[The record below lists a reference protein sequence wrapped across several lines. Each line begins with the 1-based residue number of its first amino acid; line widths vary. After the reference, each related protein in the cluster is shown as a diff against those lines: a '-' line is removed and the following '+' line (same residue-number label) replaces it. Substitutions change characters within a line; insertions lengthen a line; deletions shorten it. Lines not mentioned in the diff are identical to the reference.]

1 MMGKICKVTLN
12 KETFYANCG
21 DLLLD
26 SAITNG
32 VELPH
37 DCRSGI
43 CGSCKVRVVD
53 GKLFGGTEGDMAH
66 ACQARVVSDLKIV
79 IEPTPETVT
88 MSAELGDLV
97 RLAPDVFGVTLD
109 LPKPLK
115 YFPGQYAKVQ
125 FRGFPA
131 RCYSPSY
138 PMAGAPDDHLL
149 YLHIRKVKGGLVSSA
164 LGRDIKPGHKVKV
177 IAPLGTAFFR
187 PKHRGRTI
195 LVASGTGFAPMWSI
209 AVAAITENPR
219 REMVFIVTARSLQ
232 SFYMHQ
238 ALCRLA
244 RFPNVRII
252 PIVSEPQNVSPAI
265 RSGRPTEH
273 MPELTPDDVVYTCGG
288 PAMTDAVAK
297 IARAAGARCYCDPFV
312 SSGQPSE
319 QGSNLMGRLAGWLDS
334 QRGRPAMLQPAD
346 ARMSA

>member
-32 VELPH
+32 VEIPH

-79 IEPTPETVT
+79 TEPVPDTVT
-88 MSAELGDLV
+88 MSAEVGDLA
-97 RLAPDVFGVTLD
+97 RLAPDVIGVTLD
-109 LPKPLK
+109 VQKPLRF
-115 YFPGQYAKVQ
+115 FPGQYIKVQ
-125 FRGFPA
+125 FRGFPV
-131 RCYSPSY
+131 RCYSPTY
-138 PMAGAPDDHLL
+138 PMAGAPDNRLL
-149 YLHIRKVKGGLVSSA
+149 YLHIRKLKNGIVSSA
-164 LGRDIKPGHKVKV
+164 LGRDITAGHRVKV
-177 IAPLGTAFFR
+177 IGPLGTAFFR
-187 PKHRGRTI
+187 PKHRGRI
-195 LVASGTGFAPMWSI
+195 VLVASGTGFAPMWSI
-209 AVAAITENPR
+209 AVAAITENPK
-219 REMVFIVTARSLQ
+219 REMVFIVTARTLQ

-244 RFPNVRII
+244 RFPNVKII

-273 MPELTPDDVVYTCGG
+273 MPDLTPDDVVYTCGA

-297 IARAAGARCYCDPFV
+297 MARAAGARCHCDPFV
-312 SSGQPSE
+312 SSAQPSE
-319 QGSNLMGRLAGWLDS
+319 QGGNLMGRLTGWLDS
-334 QRGRPAMLQPAD
+334 QRGRPAMLPAE
-346 ARMSA
+346 ARV

>member
-1 MMGKICKVTLN
+1 MGKICKVTLN

-43 CGSCKVRVVD
+43 CGSCKVRVVE

-88 MSAELGDLV
+88 MQAEVGDLV
-97 RLAPDVFGVTLD
+97 RLAPDVIGVTLD

-125 FRGFPA
+125 FKGFPA
-131 RCYSPSY
+131 RCYSPTF
-138 PMAGAPDDHLL
+138 PMAGAPNDHLL
-149 YLHIRKVKGGLVSSA
+149 YLHIRQVKDGLVSSA
-164 LGRDIKPGHKVKV
+164 LGHGIKPGHKVKV

-209 AVAAITENPR
+209 AVAAITENPKR
-219 REMVFIVTARSLQ
+219 DMVFIVAARTLQ
-232 SFYMHQ
+232 SVYMHQ
-238 ALCRLA
+238 ALVRLA
-244 RFPNVRII
+244 RFPNVKII

-273 MPELTPDDVVYTCGG
+273 MPDLTPDDVVYTCGA
-288 PAMTDAVAK
+288 PAMTDAIAK
-297 IARAAGARCYCDPFV
+297 IARAAGARCHCDPFV
-312 SSGQPSE
+312 SSAQPSE
-319 QGSNLMGRLAGWLDS
+319 QSGNLMGRLTGWFDS
-334 QRGRPAMLQPAD
+334 QRGRLAMLP
-346 ARMSA
+346 SAETRATA

>member
-1 MMGKICKVTLN
+1 MMAKICKVTLN

-88 MSAELGDLV
+88 MQAEVGDLV
-97 RLAPDVFGVTLD
+97 RLAPDVVGVSLD
-109 LPKPLK
+109 LPQPLK
-115 YFPGQYAKVQ
+115 YFPGQYIKVQ

-131 RCYSPSY
+131 RCYSPTY
-138 PMAGAPDDHLL
+138 PMVGAPDDHLL
-149 YLHIRKVKGGLVSSA
+149 YLHIRKLKDGLVSSA

-177 IAPLGTAFFR
+177 IGPLGTAFFR
-187 PKHRGRTI
+187 PKHRGRTV

-209 AVAAITENPR
+209 AVAAI
-219 REMVFIVTARSLQ
+219 RERPQRELIFVVSARKLQ
-232 SFYMHQ
+232 SLYMHS

-244 RFPNVRII
+244 LFPNVTII
-252 PIVSEPQNVSPAI
+252 PTVSEPQDISSAI
-265 RSGRPTEH
+265 RIGRSTDY
-273 MPELTPDDVVYTCGG
+273 MPNLSQSDVVYTSGA
-288 PAMTDAVAK
+288 PVVTETVSRIAK
-297 IARAAGARCYCDPFV
+297 AAGAKCYADPFL
-312 SSGQPSE
+312 
-319 QGSNLMGRLAGWLDS
+319 SNASPDKPAGRLTGWF
-334 QRGRPAMLQPAD
+334 QA
-346 ARMSA
+346 